1 MDLIPESFQRLFPDK
16 PFFYQSEMQYNR
28 RLSDFNANI
37 RLHNNTIA
45 VNLNLQWKDIDNE
58 IKIGLIQTLLL
69 KILHQ
74 KKNSSNIDLY
84 HNFIRNIPL
93 LTPKTKSDPLLENSF
108 QRVNQVFFN
117 GNLELPNV
125 AWGQPTFRKLA
136 CYNYH
141 NDTVTVSSLFQ
152 EAPPEIV
159 DYLMYHELLHKQ
171 QSFKY
176 KNGRSSFHSPE
187 FRRAEN
193 LYPHKEKID
202 REINSLV
209 RHKRVKNPFRSF

>member
-74 KKNSSNIDLY
+74 KKSSRKKIGY
-84 HNFIRNIPL
+84 
-93 LTPKTKSDPLLENSF
+93 LLE
-108 QRVNQVFFN
+108 
-117 GNLELPNV
+117 
-125 AWGQPTFRKLA
+125 RK
-136 CYNYH
+136 
-141 NDTVTVSSLFQ
+141 
-152 EAPPEIV
+152 
-159 DYLMYHELLHKQ
+159 KQ
-171 QSFKY
+171 Y
-176 KNGRSSFHSPE
+176 
-187 FRRAEN
+187 
-193 LYPHKEKID
+193 
-202 REINSLV
+202 
-209 RHKRVKNPFRSF
+209 